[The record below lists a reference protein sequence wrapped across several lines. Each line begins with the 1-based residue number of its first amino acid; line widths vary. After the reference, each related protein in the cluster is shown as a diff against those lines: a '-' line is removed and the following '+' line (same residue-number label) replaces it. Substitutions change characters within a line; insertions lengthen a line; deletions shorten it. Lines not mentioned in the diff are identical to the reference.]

1 MTTSNG
7 ADVAQ
12 AASALSAAAPEQPR
26 GSWLRLPTLATA
38 WHLALLALVVLL
50 VGLPLTFLVVG
61 SFSTSHLPT
70 DISLSNLGFSNYAEV
85 WSDRETW
92 KLFYNTSI
100 YAFGATAFGLTIAA
114 SLAFLVERSNI
125 PCKVWIYAGVPM
137 TLAMPGML
145 QAMAYVLLLSPRIG
159 LINRG
164 LRLVDIDPI
173 NIYSL
178 GGMMFVEGL
187 RLVPTAFLMLVPL
200 LRSMDPALEEAAA
213 MSGANYQST
222 LRKVTLRLMLP
233 GLLAVGIYQL
243 MSALEVFEVPGI
255 LGMPADIFVF
265 STKIYAI
272 GHTVSETPTY
282 GKANALAMIYVAFA
296 VLTTVAY
303 AKVIARQER
312 YTIVTGKGYRPRLID
327 LGWWR
332 WPAFALVFLFLLF
345 SIILPFLVF
354 LYVSLLTFIQ
364 IPSLATLQ
372 KVTLANYWKAAQDPY
387 LATALWNTLFLIVV
401 TATSTVLLSFFISMV
416 IVRSKFWGRWILD
429 QLAFMP
435 HAIPGIVFGLAFLW
449 FFLAMG
455 GVGIDIFGSLWSI
468 AIAFTGSYIAYGT
481 RAMNSAI
488 LQIHK
493 DLEQAAY
500 VSGAPPW
507 RTMWRIFFPLLKPT
521 FVGVWIWAML
531 HVVRSAAIPLILYEG
546 EDNQVLS
553 VLIWNMWDQGEMQE
567 VGAIGVVM
575 ILTLMA
581 ATLVFRVAG
590 FGSGKN
596 IQAAN

>member
-1 MTTSNG
+1 M
-7 ADVAQ
+7 
-12 AASALSAAAPEQPR
+12 AAETLALSTPPARFA
-26 GSWLRLPTLATA
+26 GLRPANL
-38 WHLALLALVVLL
+38 WHLALLVLVALL

-61 SFSTSHLPT
+61 SFSSSQLPT
-70 DISLSNLGFSNYAEV
+70 DLSLSTLSLRNYAEV
-85 WSDRETW
+85 WGDPDTW
-92 KLFYNTSI
+92 KLFYNTGV
-100 YAFGATAFGLTIAA
+100 YAFGATAFGLSTAVT
-114 SLAFLVERSNI
+114 LAWLVERSNL
-125 PCKVWIYAGVPM
+125 PGKVWIYAGVPM

-159 LINRG
+159 LINKG
-164 LRLVDIDPI
+164 LMALGLAPI

-178 GGMMFVEGL
+178 GGMIFVEGL

-213 MSGANYQST
+213 MSGASFRST

-233 GLLAVGIYQL
+233 GLLAVAIYQL

-265 STKIYAI
+265 STKVYAM
-272 GHTVSETPTY
+272 GHTVGGIPAY

-303 AKVIARQER
+303 AKVIARQEK
-312 YTIVTGKGYRPRLID
+312 YTIITGKGYRPRVVD

-332 WPAFALVFLFLLF
+332 WPAFAAIFVFLLF

-354 LYVSLLTFIQ
+354 LYVSLLPFIQ
-364 IPSLATLQ
+364 IPSLKTLQ
-372 KVTLANYWKAAQDPY
+372 TVTLNNYWKAAQDPN
-387 LATALWNTLFLIVV
+387 LVAALWNTLFLVVV
-401 TATSTVLLSFFISMV
+401 TATSTVLLSFLISMV
-416 IVRSKFWGRWILD
+416 VVRSKFWGRWILD
-429 QLAFMP
+429 QLSFLP

-449 FFLAMG
+449 FFLALG
-455 GVGIDIFGSLWSI
+455 KAGIDIFGSLWSI
-468 AIAFTGSYIAYGT
+468 AIAFTVSYIAYGT

-488 LQIHK
+488 LQVHQ

-500 VSGAPPW
+500 TSGATPW
-507 RTMWRIFFPLLKPT
+507 RTMWRVFFPLLKPT
-521 FVGVWIWAML
+521 FVGIWVWAML
-531 HVVRSAAIPLILYEG
+531 HVVRAAAIPLILYEG
-546 EDNQVLS
+546 EDNQVLA

-575 ILTLMA
+575 ILVLMF
-581 ATLVFRVAG
+581 ATLAFRVAG
-590 FGSGKN
+590 FGSGKH
-596 IQAAN
+596 IQAAH